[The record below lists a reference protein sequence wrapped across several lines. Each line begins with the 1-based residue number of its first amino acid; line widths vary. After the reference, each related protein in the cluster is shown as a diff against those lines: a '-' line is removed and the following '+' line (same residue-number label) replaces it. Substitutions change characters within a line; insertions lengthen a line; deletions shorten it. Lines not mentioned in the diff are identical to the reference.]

1 MTGEETPKARV
12 RRRRVF
18 RLVWIV
24 PAMAIAVAAY
34 LLWQRMQEYGPEI
47 RVTFADGGGLRVGQ
61 TALHYRGVQVGEVM
75 GVNLSGDEKRAV
87 VRIRLTRSGAGLARE
102 GSQFWIVRPRVGLG
116 QVTGLGTVLS
126 GPELNVLPGK
136 PDAPTQVEFVG
147 LDNPP
152 STIEGGLRIVL
163 RGEHPKMRAD
173 APVYYRG
180 VEVGVVQKIDLAPN
194 ALSADVHVV
203 IYPRFAALVRE
214 GSAFWDVSGLNV
226 KGGLLKGLEVEFES
240 LRSFLSG
247 GLEFASPP
255 GTPRAKPGTVFFLYA
270 EPKKEWLGWAPK
282 IPIAP
287 EK

>member
-12 RRRRVF
+12 RRRRVL

-34 LLWQRMQEYGPEI
+34 LLWQRLQEYGPEI
-47 RVTFADGGGLRVGQ
+47 RVTFADGGGLRIGQ
-61 TALHYRGVQVGEVM
+61 TSLRYRGVQVGEVI
-75 GVNLSGDEKRAV
+75 GVGLSQDEKRAV

-102 GSQFWIVRPRVGLG
+102 GSRFWIVRPRVGFG

-126 GPELNVLPGK
+126 GPEINVTPGK
-136 PDAPTQVEFVG
+136 AGEPAQYEFTG

-152 STIEGGLRIVL
+152 PAIEGGLQIVL

-203 IYPRFAALVRE
+203 IYPRFAPLVRE

-226 KGGLLKGLEVEFES
+226 KGGILKGLEVELES

-247 GLEFASPP
+247 GIEFASPP
-255 GTPRAKPGTVFFLYA
+255 GTPRAKPGTVFFLYS

-282 IPIAP
+282 IPVAP

>member
-12 RRRRVF
+12 RRRRVL

-34 LLWQRMQEYGPEI
+34 LLWQRLQEYGPEI
-47 RVTFADGGGLRVGQ
+47 KVTFADGGGLRIGQ
-61 TALHYRGVQVGEVM
+61 TPVRYRGVQVGEVI
-75 GVNLSGDEKRAV
+75 GVGLSEDEKRAV
-87 VRIRLTRSGAGLARE
+87 VRIRLTRFGAGLARE
-102 GSQFWIVRPRVGLG
+102 GSRFWIVRPRVGLG
-116 QVTGLGTVLS
+116 QVTGLTTVLS
-126 GPELNVLPGK
+126 GPEINVIPGK
-136 PDAPTQVEFVG
+136 PGEPARYEFTG

-152 STIEGGLRIVL
+152 PAIEGGLPIVL

-194 ALSADVHVV
+194 ALSADVHVI

-226 KGGLLKGLEVEFES
+226 KAGLLKGLEIELES
-240 LRSFLSG
+240 LRTFLSG
-247 GLEFASPP
+247 GIEFASPP
-255 GTPRAKPGTVFFLYA
+255 GTPRAKPGTVFFLYG

>member
-1 MTGEETPKARV
+1 MTGEDTPKARIT
-12 RRRRVF
+12 RRRVF

-24 PAMAIAVAAY
+24 PAIAVAVAAY
-34 LLWQRMQEYGPEI
+34 LIYQRMQDYGPE
-47 RVTFADGGGLRVGQ
+47 VKVSFADGGGLRVGQ
-61 TALHYRGVQVGEVM
+61 TAVRYRGVQVGEVT
-75 GVNLSGDEKRAV
+75 GVGLSEDEKRAV
-87 VRIRLTRSGAGLARE
+87 VRIRLTRTGAGLARE
-102 GSQFWIVRPRVGLG
+102 GSRFWIVRPRVGLG
-116 QVTGLGTVLS
+116 QVTGLATVLS
-126 GPELNVLPGK
+126 GPEINVLPGK
-136 PDAPTQVEFVG
+136 EGEPAKYEFTG

-152 STIEGGLRIVL
+152 STIEGGLQIVL

-203 IYPRFAALVRE
+203 IYPRFAPLVRE
-214 GSAFWDVSGLNV
+214 GSSFWDVSGLNV
-226 KGGLLKGLEVEFES
+226 KAGLLKGLEIELES

-247 GLEFASPP
+247 GIEFATPP
-255 GTPRAKPGTVFFLYA
+255 GTPRAKPGTVFFLYS

-282 IPIAP
+282 IPIGA

>member
-1 MTGEETPKARV
+1 
-12 RRRRVF
+12 
-18 RLVWIV
+18 
-24 PAMAIAVAAY
+24 
-34 LLWQRMQEYGPEI
+34 
-47 RVTFADGGGLRVGQ
+47 
-61 TALHYRGVQVGEVM
+61 
-75 GVNLSGDEKRAV
+75 
-87 VRIRLTRSGAGLARE
+87 
-102 GSQFWIVRPRVGLG
+102 
-116 QVTGLGTVLS
+116 VLS
-126 GPELNVLPGK
+126 GPEINVLPGK
-136 PDAPTQVEFVG
+136 AGEPAKYEFSG

-152 STIEGGLRIVL
+152 PTIEGGLQIVL

-226 KGGLLKGLEVEFES
+226 KAGLLKGLEIELES

-247 GLEFASPP
+247 GIEFASPP
-255 GTPRAKPGTVFFLYA
+255 GTPRAKPGTVFFLYS

-282 IPIAP
+282 IPIGA

>member
-1 MTGEETPKARV
+1 MTGEETPKARI

-24 PAMAIAVAAY
+24 PAMAVAVAAY
-34 LLWQRMQEYGPEI
+34 LIYQRLQDYGPE
-47 RVTFADGGGLRVGQ
+47 VKVSFADGGGLRVGQ
-61 TALHYRGVQVGEVM
+61 TAVRYRGVQVGEVT
-75 GVNLSGDEKRAV
+75 GVGLSEDEKRAV
-87 VRIRLTRSGAGLARE
+87 VRIRLTRTGAGLARE
-102 GSQFWIVRPRVGLG
+102 GSRFWIVRPRVGLG
-116 QVTGLGTVLS
+116 QVTGLATVLS
-126 GPELNVLPGK
+126 GPEINVLPGK
-136 PDAPTQVEFVG
+136 AGEPAKYEFTG

-152 STIEGGLRIVL
+152 SSIEGGLQIVL

-173 APVYYRG
+173 APVYFRG

-203 IYPRFAALVRE
+203 IYPRFAPLVRE

-226 KGGLLKGLEVEFES
+226 KAGLLKGLEIELES

-247 GLEFASPP
+247 GIEFASPP
-255 GTPRAKPGTVFFLYA
+255 GTPRAKPGTVFFLYS

-282 IPIAP
+282 IPIGA